1 MNAYKVTILGSNYSI
16 TTDVMAENEDLAFE
30 QALYTL
36 INSVPKIDLFDEE
49 LRYEAEFL
57 EVVND

>member
-16 TTDVMAENEDLAFE
+16 TTDVMAENEEQAFE

-36 INSVPKIDLFDEE
+36 INSTPKIDLFDKE

-57 EVVND
+57 EVVE

>member
-1 MNAYKVTILGSNYSI
+1 MNAYNLTIVADNYTI
-16 TTDVMAENEDLAFE
+16 TTQVMAYNEDLAFR

-36 INSVPKIDLFDEE
+36 INSNPKIDLFDEE

-57 EVVND
+57 EVVE